1 MKKIKTLSIAL
12 GILLISLL
20 VLNPN
25 IAYAAETK
33 RNLTYQKTRPYS
45 DDNGDNVNDNEEYL
59 LRRGVTGNSDL
70 QYSVVK
76 IYDPTDSN
84 NKFKDIF
91 YCLRGGKGFGS
102 VDYNLPGEVA
112 QEYTVLEDMKK
123 NADSVISKYQELYN
137 VNLNRTE
144 PTITFNGKSYN
155 NINIYN
161 AILWIADN
169 AYLPVTTEK
178 YNAEEYKTELLT
190 KIGIAKVNQSMITDD
205 DLEVIQQLAFWYFA
219 NYDENGKEGTVSVET
234 QAIANLLKLK
244 INGDNNNTVT
254 FDNPKTQKVRGN
266 YLNLIYQYFVENAIK
281 EGEKT
286 DSTIRNTANNSS
298 DIRFDKNVKFKVEK
312 IEEDNDGPEIE
323 KYYKIGPFKVTATD
337 KRSNFNIALIDGAG
351 NIINPYYYF
360 SQEDSSWQ
368 RTEIF
373 KVMDSTTGE
382 EVSNLKYDTEYYI
395 ELYVTAED
403 EGAISEWV
411 DIDASN
417 FSLEVSQTNKWTTE
431 NFLFKG
437 NEDQAV
443 IEIKRDQETVKDTVS
458 TEVPK
463 RYDLALRKFITSIKR
478 GETNI
483 DVASRI
489 PSIDTTT
496 LINGITD
503 RTGTVQHTATYTHSK
518 TPLTVETGD
527 IVTYKIRV
535 YNEGEVDGKAT
546 EVTDYL
552 PEGLELVAGGNN
564 TWIAGTQITL
574 KNGSKVT
581 PITSNDLK
589 DTTIKA
595 FDKTKTSETTAG
607 IWQKADKGEGGLYYA
622 DLEVQCKVVATASGV
637 DQNLRNIAA
646 ITADDGD
653 DADSVPEKPDLDNYN
668 PTENNSTY
676 QQDDDDYED
685 LKLAKK
691 EFDLSLRKFI
701 SKVERVNAETS
712 EKETINI
719 ASRVPQIKIA
729 DLKSGKDST
738 AKYVHPKNTLTLKRG
753 DIITYTIRV
762 YNEGGLDGYVT
773 EVKDYLP
780 EGLELVEGENEEWTQ
795 NENILTTTSLA
806 DKKLLAYN
814 KNTTSVAEG
823 TNWQKAIDDNSGL
836 YYYDLQVVCKIKDE
850 VTDGAILKNVAE
862 ISADKALPTDID
874 DRDSI
879 PNNVYEDNKHTP
891 GQEVDGYTP
900 GEQDDDDFEQVTVEP
915 AEVFDLA
922 LRKYIVSVNEKVL
935 TGEESRVPNIDV
947 TPLKQSETTAD
958 YKHKKDPVEVAMGD
972 IVTYR
977 FTVYNEGDLKGYV
990 YSITDYLPKGLE
1002 FDAESNTK
1010 FIEAKA
1016 SGKYTAEEL
1025 EGKEYIYS
1033 IDKEKNTITIS
1044 KKPSLTE
1051 VGLQETLFT
1060 LDPFNGEQLD
1070 SESIDIKFKVTAAES
1085 GNDQVL
1091 TNVATMDYASA
1102 PRPQEEKTKDR
1113 DSESTTFT
1121 EPTAE
1126 KLLEQLPGYKGN
1138 DKNKTDLTDSNYH
1151 YEGQQ
1156 DDDDFEKII
1165 VKGKTFDLSLRKYI
1179 TTLNG
1184 TKLEGDK
1191 DRTPQIDTTKLK
1203 EGKATTAIYKHP
1215 KDALTVRKG
1224 DIVTYK
1230 IRVYN
1235 EGQRDG
1241 YATLVTDY
1249 LPEGLGFLPGYTNN
1263 SVWLV
1268 PKVTGEDGKETLPEG
1283 VKTISLV
1290 GESGFYNDESSIDKN
1305 KIKLEDF
1312 KDPITEEVPIDYSG
1326 IQIVTGERLAI
1337 STKSL
1342 EDKKIKSYKS
1352 EKAEEDLWQQSTND
1366 ENDGLFYQEV
1376 EITCIVLKE
1385 NTYRGILKNVAE
1397 ITGAKDS
1404 EGTEIKNKGD
1414 DRDSEP
1420 NNVYED
1426 DKHTPGQEVDGYTPG
1441 EQDDD
1446 DFEKLQLKYFD
1457 LALRKFITKVD
1468 DKAPE
1473 TSREPVPDVTTLIDG
1488 TYDRNGKK
1496 EYTATYNH
1504 TKEPLWVKNG
1514 SDVEYTIRVYNE
1526 GSEDGYAYE
1535 VSDDIPEGLIFD
1547 PENATNKSYGW
1558 TMYREM
1564 TEEDEDVAK
1573 EDIIEYNG
1581 KKYVVTTKAEEATM
1595 IRTRYLEKTLIKAFN
1610 PETKELSH
1618 ADVKVVFTVKEPKDS
1633 KDFDKDRVI
1642 INQAQITEDSGNDED
1657 SEPNKWQDEDDEDIE
1672 KVRIPIFDLSL
1683 LKWVTQSVVTVDGK
1697 TTTTNTGFKPNQGL
1711 TESTGEDIRN
1721 NSEAEPM
1728 AKVELDKK
1736 KLSKTVV
1743 KFVYK
1748 IRVTNEGEIPGY
1760 ATEITDYIPEGL
1772 EFHEED
1778 GNNKALGWVKSG
1790 DDKIITRALETTLLN
1805 PGESKE
1811 VEVTFRWINS
1821 EKNLGEKINIA
1832 EISEDANNYNTD
1844 DIDSTPNNKEN
1855 PYDKEQEDDDDF
1867 ALVILSIKTG
1877 AAEFIQYFTI
1887 ITISVAI
1894 LGAGVY
1900 LIKRYV
1906 LIS

>member
-1 MKKIKTLSIAL
+1 MKKIRTLSIAL
-12 GILLISLL
+12 GIILISLL

-33 RNLTYQKTRPYS
+33 RNLTYQRTRPYS
-45 DDNGDNVNDNEEYL
+45 DDNGDNNIDNEEYTFA
-59 LRRGVTGNSDL
+59 RNKDG
-70 QYSVVK
+70 QEFKYSIVK
-76 IYDPTDSN
+76 IFDYNKRELETPYKKFEDS
-84 NKFKDIF
+84 F
-91 YCLRGGKGFGS
+91 YCIRGGKGFGS
-102 VDYNLPGEVA
+102 VEFGNNSSA
-112 QEYTVLEDMKK
+112 NSTEYTVIEDMKS
-123 NADSVISKYQELYN
+123 NANDVIAKYKELYN
-137 VNLNRTE
+137 INLDRTE
-144 PTITFNGKSYN
+144 NITFNEKTYN
-155 NINIYN
+155 NVNIYN
-161 AILWIADN
+161 AMLWIADN
-169 AYLPVTTEK
+169 AYLPVSTEK
-178 YNAEEYKTELLT
+178 YKAEEYKTELLT
-190 KIGIAKVNQSMITDD
+190 KIGIAKVNQGMITDD

-219 NYDENGKEGTVSVET
+219 NYDENGKNESVSTTNPTPVNWL
-234 QAIANLLKLK
+234 A
-244 INGDNNNTVT
+244 INGSNDVFGT
-254 FDNPKTQKVRGN
+254 RRAN
-266 YLNLIYQYFVENAIK
+266 YLNRIYQYFIEEALK
-281 EGEKT
+281 EGS
-286 DSTIRNTANNSS
+286 DSASKIRETTNSDS
-298 DIRFDKNVKFKVEK
+298 VNIEFDKNIKFGVEDK
-312 IEEDNDGPEIE
+312 NSTGTKPNPYEN
-323 KYYKIGPFKVTATD
+323 YYLIGPFKITTNDARYND
-337 KRSNFNIALIDGAG
+337 FELALKDGKG
-351 NIINPYYYF
+351 NIVNQYFYFEQTEDTLKRMQIFDVIN
-360 SQEDSSWQ
+360 S
-368 RTEIF
+368 TGN
-373 KVMDSTTGE
+373 KVELEKVTY
-382 EVSNLKYDTEYYI
+382 NNEYYI
-395 ELYVTAED
+395 KLYKSAMEF
-403 EGAISEWV
+403 V
-411 DIDASN
+411 DIDCSK
-417 FSLEVSQTNKWTTE
+417 FSLKVSKTGKWATA
-431 NFLFKG
+431 NFLYATG
-437 NEDQAV
+437 NDQAV
-443 IEIKRDQETVKDTVS
+443 IEIKRDKAEAEDEIS

-463 RYDLALRKFITSIKR
+463 RYDLALRKFITAIKR
-478 GETNI
+478 GETNVE
-483 DVASRI
+483 VASRT

-503 RTGTVQHTATYTHSK
+503 RTGKKQYTATYTHSK
-518 TPLTVETGD
+518 DALTVETGD
-527 IVTYKIRV
+527 IVTYTIRV
-535 YNEGEVDGKAT
+535 YNEGEIDGKAT

-552 PEGLELVAGGNN
+552 PEGLELVSGGKNKWTAG
-564 TWIAGTQITL
+564 AQITL
-574 KNGSKVT
+574 ANGSKVT
-581 PITSNDLK
+581 PITSTDLSN
-589 DTTIKA
+589 TTIKA
-595 FDKTKTSETTAG
+595 FDKTKTSEATTG

-622 DLEVQCKVVATASGV
+622 DLEVQCKVVATASGL

-653 DADSVPEKPDLDNYN
+653 DEDSVPEKPDLDDYK
-668 PTENNSTY
+668 PEENNSTY

-685 LKLAKK
+685 LVL
-691 EFDLSLRKFI
+691 
-701 SKVERVNAETS
+701 
-712 EKETINI
+712 
-719 ASRVPQIKIA
+719 P
-729 DLKSGKDST
+729 GKT
-738 AKYVHPKNTLTLKRG
+738 
-753 DIITYTIRV
+753 
-762 YNEGGLDGYVT
+762 
-773 EVKDYLP
+773 
-780 EGLELVEGENEEWTQ
+780 
-795 NENILTTTSLA
+795 
-806 DKKLLAYN
+806 
-814 KNTTSVAEG
+814 
-823 TNWQKAIDDNSGL
+823 
-836 YYYDLQVVCKIKDE
+836 
-850 VTDGAILKNVAE
+850 
-862 ISADKALPTDID
+862 
-874 DRDSI
+874 
-879 PNNVYEDNKHTP
+879 
-891 GQEVDGYTP
+891 
-900 GEQDDDDFEQVTVEP
+900 
-915 AEVFDLA
+915 FDLA
-922 LRKYIVSVNEKVL
+922 LRKYITEVNGTKLED
-935 TGEESRVPNIDV
+935 TRVPDIDI
-947 TPLKQSETTAD
+947 TKLASGEATTAD
-958 YKHKKDPVEVAMGD
+958 YKHKKDPVEVKNGD

-990 YSITDYLPKGLE
+990 YSITDYLPKELE
-1002 FDAESNTK
+1002 FDAESNPK
-1010 FIEAKA
+1010 FIEAKT

-1025 EGKEYIYS
+1025 EEKEYIYS
-1033 IDKEKNTITIS
+1033 INKEKNTITIS
-1044 KKPSLTE
+1044 KIESSEKT
-1051 VGLQETLFT
+1051 GLQAYLFA
-1060 LDPFNGEQLD
+1060 LDSFNGEQLD
-1070 SESIDIKFKVTAAES
+1070 SESIDVKFKVTAKES

-1091 TNVATMDYASA
+1091 TNVATMNYTSA
-1102 PRPQEEKTKDR
+1102 PRPQEEKVKDR
-1113 DSESTTFT
+1113 DSEPTTFT

-1126 KLLEQLPGYKGN
+1126 KLLEPLPGYKGN

-1165 VKGKTFDLSLRKYI
+1165 VKGKPFDLSLRKYI
-1179 TTLNG
+1179 TSLNG

-1203 EGKATTAIYKHP
+1203 TGEETTAIYKHP
-1215 KDALTVRKG
+1215 KNALTVRKG

-1235 EGQRDG
+1235 EAQRDG

-1249 LPEGLGFLPGYTNN
+1249 LPDGLGFLPGYTNN
-1263 SVWLV
+1263 SAWLV

-1290 GESGFYNDESSIDKN
+1290 GENGFYSNETSIDKN

-1312 KDPITEEVPIDYSG
+1312 KDLVTGEVPTDYSG

-1342 EDKKIKSYKS
+1342 EDKKIKAYKS
-1352 EKAEEDLWQQSTND
+1352 KKAEGDLWQQSTND

-1404 EGTEIKNKGD
+1404 EGTEIKVKGD

-1426 DKHTPGQEVDGYTPG
+1426 DKHTPKQEVNGYTPG

-1446 DFEKLQLKYFD
+1446 DFEQLQLKYFD

-1468 DKAPE
+1468 NEAPK
-1473 TSREPVPDVTTLIDG
+1473 TSREPVPDVTTLING

-1504 TKEPLWVKNG
+1504 TKDPLWVKNG
-1514 SDVEYTIRVYNE
+1514 SNVEYTIRVYNE

-1535 VSDDIPEGLIFD
+1535 VSDDIPEGLVFD
-1547 PENATNKSYGW
+1547 PENEINKSYGW

-1564 TEEDEDVAK
+1564 TEKDKDMSE

-1581 KKYVVTTKAEEATM
+1581 KKYVVTKKAEEATM

-1633 KDFDKDRVI
+1633 KEFDKDRVI
-1642 INQAQITEDSGNDED
+1642 INQAQITEDSGDDED

-1672 KVRIPIFDLSL
+1672 KIRIPIFDLSL
-1683 LKWVTQSVVTVDGK
+1683 LKWVTQSVVTVDEK

-1711 TESTGEDIRN
+1711 TESTGEGIRK

-1832 EISEDANNYNTD
+1832 EISEDANDYNTD

-1855 PYDKEQEDDDDF
+1855 PYNKEQEDDDDF

-1877 AAEFIQYFTI
+1877 ATQFMQYFTI
-1887 ITISVAI
+1887 VTISVAI

-1906 LIS
+1906 LTE